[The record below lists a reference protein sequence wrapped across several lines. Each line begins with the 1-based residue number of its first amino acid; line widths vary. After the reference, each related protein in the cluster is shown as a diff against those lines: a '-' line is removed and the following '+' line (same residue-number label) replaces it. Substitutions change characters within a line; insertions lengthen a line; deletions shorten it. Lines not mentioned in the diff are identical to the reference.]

1 MKVAVL
7 FGRFEGYDEQPD
19 PGVETEKP
27 RRKRR
32 KKKTDVEA
40 VTDSL
45 RALGHEAT
53 TFPIDGRPQT
63 LARLARSDAD
73 LFFNL
78 VESYNG
84 DDTMEM
90 HFAAYLDLIGK
101 RYTGA
106 GPQGSYLAMDKSIAK
121 TIVRYHGLYTPY
133 SAVMDN
139 GRVDHAQDVHFPVIV
154 KPAAED
160 ASKGID
166 SGAVVSSIK
175 DLIERISYIQ
185 TEFDSPAL
193 IEEYIEGREIYA
205 AVLGNDP
212 PEALPLVEL
221 DLSKLPE
228 GTPKIASRDVKFVES
243 TEAYKKTKSAPA
255 QDLDEEVV
263 VEIQRVAIVVFRALN
278 LRDYARI
285 DLRLGGDGTPYV
297 IDVNPNCD
305 LSDGAGVCRAASFGG
320 LSYPDLI
327 ERVVASAA
335 ARYVPSEKESV
346 HGLRDRASTPAR
358 AGAPAGGDAAHPPAP
373 APRSRPAAPA
383 LDQGRPVHPR
393 GAVGRARAARRRA
406 R

>member
-1 MKVAVL
+1 MKVAIL
-7 FGRFEGYDEQPD
+7 FGLFEGYEDQPGAD
-19 PGVETEKP
+19 IEAAKP
-27 RRKRR
+27 KRKRK

-40 VTDSL
+40 IADSL
-45 RALGHEAT
+45 RELGHET
-53 TFPIDGRPQT
+53 TTVAIDGRPQT

-133 SAVMDN
+133 SAVIDK
-139 GRVDHAQDVHFPVIV
+139 GRVDHAQDIQFPVIV

-166 SGAVVSSIK
+166 SGSVVSSIK
-175 DLIERISYIQ
+175 DLFERIAYIHD
-185 TEFDSPAL
+185 EFDSPAL

-221 DLSKLPE
+221 DLSQLPK
-228 GTPKIASRDVKFVES
+228 GTPKIAGYDVKFDES

-255 QDLDEEVV
+255 RDLDEAVV
-263 VEIQRVAIVVFRALN
+263 AEIQRVAVTAFRALK

-285 DLRLGGDGTPYV
+285 DLRLGANGRVYL
-297 IDVNPNCD
+297 IEANPNPWLD
-305 LSDGAGVCRAASFGG
+305 PIAEFAMAA
-320 LSYPDLI
+320 
-327 ERVVASAA
+327 
-335 ARYVPSEKESV
+335 KESGRSYTAMV
-346 HGLRDRASTPAR
+346 EAIVK
-358 AGAPAGGDAAHPPAP
+358 AAE
-373 APRSRPAAPA
+373 
-383 LDQGRPVHPR
+383 
-393 GAVGRARAARRRA
+393 ARRR
-406 R
+406 